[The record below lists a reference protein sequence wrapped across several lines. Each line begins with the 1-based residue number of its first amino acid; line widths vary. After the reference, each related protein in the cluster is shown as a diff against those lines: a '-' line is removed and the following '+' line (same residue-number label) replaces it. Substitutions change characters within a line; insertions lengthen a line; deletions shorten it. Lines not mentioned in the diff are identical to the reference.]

1 MVEEQKTEETTKE
14 VPAEEQPAAD
24 EVKENGKKPAE
35 NDNGDHAEGETNG
48 DKATENGNDDVG
60 ESSEEELGL
69 LEKPVEILTS
79 KRVRKSV
86 DAYVEPVRETTKDDD
101 IDYSKGTGL
110 KLGDIPFIKHNIDKA
125 DTEDLTVIHRMMYRR
140 VGQANRVKRNLR
152 EFCGWPFEEGSKEFK
167 SIRSN
172 VIDRLLKQAMQWTLN
187 LLGLDY
193 DPEDMEANRATLI
206 EFMKKPVMIEKEIP
220 TRKSSGGK
228 KSKTPKK
235 KTPAKK
241 AKKSKETSDGSEASS
256 NDDSSAEEEE
266 EKPKKKT
273 PAKKTASAKKGSKAT
288 QVKIALPKKG
298 GSAKKRKST
307 AASDSEDEAPLKK
320 KGSKPPTDAELK
332 KVVSAILKDADL
344 ETVTMKNVVKQVYDK
359 YTSFDLSDRKDFI
372 KSTVKDLIS

>member
-1 MVEEQKTEETTKE
+1 MVEEQKTKETTEE
-14 VPAEEQPAAD
+14 VPAEEKP
-24 EVKENGKKPAE
+24 EVKENGTTG
-35 NDNGDHAEGETNG
+35 NGDHAKGETNG
-48 DKATENGNDDVG
+48 DKAAENGNDEG
-60 ESSEEELGL
+60 ESSGEEELGL

-86 DAYVEPVRETTKDDD
+86 DVYVEPVKEAKIEED
-101 IDYSKGTGL
+101 IDYSKGPGL
-110 KLGDIPFIKHNIDKA
+110 KLGDIPFIKHNIDRA
-125 DTEDLTVIHRMMYRR
+125 DTEDLTVIHRMMYRK
-140 VGQANRVKRNLR
+140 VGPVTKIKRNIR
-152 EFCGWPFEEGSKEFK
+152 EFCGWPFDENSKEFK

-172 VIDRLLKQAMQWTLN
+172 VIDRLLKEAMKWTLQ
-187 LLGLDY
+187 LLGLEY
-193 DPEDMEANRATLI
+193 DKEDMDANRSTLV
-206 EFMKKPVMIEKEIP
+206 EFMKKPIMIEKEIP

-241 AKKSKETSDGSEASS
+241 KSKEASSEAS
-256 NDDSSAEEEE
+256 DTDESSEEEE

-273 PAKKTASAKKGSKAT
+273 PAKKTASAKKGAKSS
-288 QVKIALPKKG
+288 QVKIALPKKS

-320 KGSKPPTDAELK
+320 KGSKPPTDSELK

-359 YTSFDLSDRKDFI
+359 YTSFDLSNRKDFI